1 MALEA
6 KKNKRAEPG
15 QIDDVAEGGIGIHK
29 IAKALTYALA

>member
-15 QIDDVAEGGIGIHK
+15 QIEMLEKEELVSIK
-29 IAKALTYALA
+29 L